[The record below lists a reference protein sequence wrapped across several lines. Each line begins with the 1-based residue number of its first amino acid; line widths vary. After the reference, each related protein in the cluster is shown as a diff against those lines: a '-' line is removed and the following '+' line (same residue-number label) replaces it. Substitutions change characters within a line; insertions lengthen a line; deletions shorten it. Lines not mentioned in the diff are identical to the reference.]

1 LFANLALRDR
11 RVAAVKDHR
20 EYYDKE
26 EGGNEEERAS
36 SGCLNIEIRQHSMRV
51 VSTVL

>member
-20 EYYDKE
+20 EYCDKE
-26 EGGNEEERAS
+26 EGGNEEERPS
-36 SGCLNIEIRQHSMRV
+36 SGCLDIEIRQHSMRV